1 MCLRKQ
7 NKQNTNR
14 KCLPQGTVDH
24 VSDRVNDGAGR
35 GDRRMSDGL
44 DRLDGDVGSL
54 AVIAADALLLVDGGI
69 EKPPQMLQQP
79 AVGLQRLRS
88 QQFLQKMGE
97 GRQGQPDWGNM
108 STCLRLLTAINQR
121 EMMRQMEKASKYFL
135 SNHSL
140 FS

>member
-1 MCLRKQ
+1 
-7 NKQNTNR
+7 
-14 KCLPQGTVDH
+14 
-24 VSDRVNDGAGR
+24 
-35 GDRRMSDGL
+35 MSDGL

-108 STCLRLLTAINQR
+108 STCLRAFSRQSISAGDCKT
-121 EMMRQMEKASKYFL
+121 MRQMEGESKRVF
-135 SNHSL
+135 SIQSL
-140 FS
+140 VICS